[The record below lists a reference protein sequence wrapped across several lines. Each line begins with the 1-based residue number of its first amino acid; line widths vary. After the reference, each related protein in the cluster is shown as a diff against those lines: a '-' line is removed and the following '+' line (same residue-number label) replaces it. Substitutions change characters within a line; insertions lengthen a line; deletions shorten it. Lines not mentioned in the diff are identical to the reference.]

1 MIKNIKKRVLN
12 PQSPYKELNM
22 KIAIATINNPS
33 LEAAKKL
40 LPFLKEHECS
50 VFNKSEESEGFYK
63 FDKVDDILPTAW
75 AEFDAIIF
83 LMATGAVIRKIAPH
97 LKDKAT
103 DPAVLI
109 MTLDLKRVIPLLSG
123 HLGGANELANAL
135 RQKIEGCVNFVTTA
149 SDQIKVLAFDMYAK
163 KHGYAISN
171 LKSLAE
177 VSNAIINKKKVQV
190 ISYPSLIEEVKNFEG
205 YKEENFDF
213 FMPDDLASI
222 DETIPCVYITP
233 QKLSNS
239 SLQIHPKEIS
249 LGLGMNRGTPKEEI
263 SLAVRRFCFEHGLE
277 SKQIKNLASFT
288 AKSDEE
294 GLLQYAQGKEL
305 CFFNEEEINA
315 LEQDFSPS
323 QAVKFFNIKGVAEP
337 ASLLASKN
345 KTLFL
350 SKRIYGGVTIAAS
363 F

>member
-1 MIKNIKKRVLN
+1 
-12 PQSPYKELNM
+12 M

-50 VFNKSEESEGFYK
+50 VFNKAEEAEGFYK
-63 FDKVDDILPTAW
+63 FNKVDDIMPTAW

-109 MTLDLKRVIPLLSG
+109 LTLDLKRVIPLLSG
-123 HLGGANELANAL
+123 HLGGANELATELTN
-135 RQKIEGCVNFVTTA
+135 KIKGCVNFVTTA
-149 SDQIKVLAFDMYAK
+149 SDQIRVLAFDMYAK
-163 KHGYAISN
+163 KHGYSISN

-190 ISYPSLIEEVKNFEG
+190 ISYPSLIAEVKQFEG

-213 FMPDDLASI
+213 FMPDDLLAI
-222 DETIPCVYITP
+222 NPDIPRVYITP
-233 QKLSNS
+233 QKLANS
-239 SLQIHPKEIS
+239 CLQIHPKEIS
-249 LGLGMNRGTPKEEI
+249 LGLGMNRGTTKEEI
-263 SLAVRRFCFEHGLE
+263 TLAVNRFCFEHGLE
-277 SKQIKNLASFT
+277 LEHIKNLASFT
-288 AKSDEE
+288 AKADEE
-294 GLLQYAQGKEL
+294 GLLEYAKNREL
-305 CFFNEEEINA
+305 LFFDEAQINA
-315 LEQDFSPS
+315 LEEDFSPS
-323 QAVKFFNIKGVAEP
+323 QATRFFNIKGVAEP
-337 ASLLASKN
+337 ASLLASKH

>member
-1 MIKNIKKRVLN
+1 
-12 PQSPYKELNM
+12 M

-40 LPFLKEHECS
+40 LPYLREHECH
-50 VFNKSEESEGFYK
+50 VFNKAEDGGIFHK
-63 FDKVDDILPTAW
+63 FDKVDDIMPTAW

-123 HLGGANELANAL
+123 HLGGANELANELCA
-135 RQKIEGCVNFVTTA
+135 KIKGCVNFVTTA
-149 SDQIKVLAFDMYAK
+149 SDQIKVLAFDMFAK
-163 KHGYAISN
+163 KHGFAISN

-190 ISYPSLIEEVKNFEG
+190 VTYPCMIEALKAFDG
-205 YKEENFDF
+205 YKEENFLF
-213 FMPDDLASI
+213 LMPDDLQNLN
-222 DETIPCVYITP
+222 EKMPTVYITP
-233 QKLSNS
+233 QKLPNS
-239 SLQIHPKEIS
+239 ALQIHPKEIV
-249 LGLGMNRGTPKEEI
+249 LGLGMNRGTTADEI
-263 SLAVRRFCFEHGLE
+263 DKAVTRFCFEHGIE
-277 SKQIKNLASFT
+277 KEQIAKLASFS
-288 AKSDEE
+288 AKADEE
-294 GLLQYAQGKEL
+294 GLLAYAANTNKEL
-305 CFFNEEEINA
+305 EFFSEDAINA
-315 LEQDFSPS
+315 LSKEFSPS
-323 QAVKFFNIKGVAEP
+323 QATKFFNIKGVAEP

-345 KTLFL
+345 RTLFL
-350 SKRIYGGVTIAAS
+350 SKRIYGGVTVAAS

>member
-1 MIKNIKKRVLN
+1 
-12 PQSPYKELNM
+12 M

-40 LPFLKEHECS
+40 LPYLREHECH
-50 VFNKSEESEGFYK
+50 VFNKAQEGTEDGAVFHT
-63 FDKVDDILPTAW
+63 FAKVDDIMPTAW

-123 HLGGANELANAL
+123 HLGGANELANEL
-135 RQKIEGCVNFVTTA
+135 TNKIDGCVNFVTTA
-149 SDQIKVLAFDMYAK
+149 SDQIKVLAFDMFAK
-163 KHGYAISN
+163 KHGYSISN

-177 VSNAIINKKKVQV
+177 VSNAIINKKQVQV
-190 ISYPSLIEEVKNFEG
+190 ITYPPIVEQLKAFEG
-205 YKEENFDF
+205 YKEENFVF
-213 FMPDDLASI
+213 VLPDALEKFRSD
-222 DETIPCVYITP
+222 IPSVYITP
-233 QKLSNS
+233 QKIPNNA
-239 SLQIHPKEIS
+239 LQIHPQEVV
-249 LGLGMNRGTPKEEI
+249 LGLGMNRDTPKAEI
-263 SLAVRRFCFEHGLE
+263 ANAVKRFCFEHGLE
-277 SKQIKNLASFT
+277 ECQITKLASFE
-288 AKSDEE
+288 AKSDEV
-294 GLLQYAQGKEL
+294 GLLEYAKEKNL
-305 CFFNEEEINA
+305 PLEFFNEEDINA
-315 LEQDFSPS
+315 LTQEFSPS
-323 QAVKFFNIKGVAEP
+323 QATKFFNIKGVAEP

-350 SKRIYGGVTIAAS
+350 SKRIYTAVTVAAS